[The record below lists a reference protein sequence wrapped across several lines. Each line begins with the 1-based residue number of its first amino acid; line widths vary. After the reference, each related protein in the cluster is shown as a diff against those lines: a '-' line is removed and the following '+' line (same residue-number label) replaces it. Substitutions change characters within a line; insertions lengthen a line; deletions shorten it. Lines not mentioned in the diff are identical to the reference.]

1 MGVKGLARYTKAHSV
16 ASLRSKPK
24 IWNHMLCT
32 TVDGHLL
39 DLHAQSFAH
48 AFQAIL
54 DCLMS
59 SLLEASF
66 DEEPSNCVRV
76 HIG

>member
-1 MGVKGLARYTKAHSV
+1 
-16 ASLRSKPK
+16 
-24 IWNHMLCT
+24 MLCT

-54 DCLMS
+54 DCLIS
-59 SLLEASF
+59 SLLEAGL